1 VQLRSL
7 VARIPGA
14 RAVARRLGLV
24 PPEVGYDDTPQ
35 NFSVVRDLVRLAL
48 SNRFSRRRVTDP
60 SSSLVVTMTTH
71 GKRLGRVHV
80 ALESIARGR
89 SRPRRLMLWL
99 DDDLQATPPAVERLR
114 RRGLEVFTV
123 APGLGVHTKYYPY
136 VSSLPHHTLAMV
148 TSDDDIIYPTD
159 WLEGLE
165 LASRRDPTIVHCYRA
180 HRLLLDGDKIMS
192 YASWPPCTDT
202 APSILTFGTS
212 VSGQVFP
219 PAFLDILRDEGTG
232 FLEVAPK
239 ADDVWLHRVA
249 VAHDVPVAQLTPEPR
264 HFPFTPRTQEVG
276 LYFTNAWEA
285 GNDNQVQA
293 TYTPEDV
300 ARLRAAG

>member
-1 VQLRSL
+1 MQLRSL

-14 RAVARRLGLV
+14 RAVARRLGLAA
-24 PPEVGYDDTPQ
+24 PEVGYDDTPQ
-35 NFSVVRDLVRLAL
+35 SLAVVLDLVGLAL
-48 SNRFSRRRVTDP
+48 SNRFSRRSVTDP

-71 GKRLGRVHV
+71 GQRLGRVHV

-99 DDDLQATPPAVERLR
+99 DDAAEAIPPAVERLR
-114 RRGLEVFTV
+114 RRGLEVITV

-148 TSDDDIIYPTD
+148 TSDDDIIYPKD

-180 HRLLLDGDKIMS
+180 HRLMLDEDKIMPYS
-192 YASWPPCTDT
+192 SWPPCTDT

-212 VSGQVFP
+212 VSGQIFP
-219 PAFLDILRDEGTG
+219 PNFLDILRDEGTG
-232 FLEVAPK
+232 FHEVAPK

-249 VAHDVPVAQLTPEPR
+249 VAHNIPVAQVTPEPK
-264 HFPFTPRTQEVG
+264 HFPFTPRTQAVG

-285 GNDNQVQA
+285 GNDIQVQS
-293 TYTPEDV
+293 TYTLGDI
-300 ARLRAAG
+300 ARLRAAV